1 MSIKNL
7 DPKIDKLIQEEFKRQ
22 KEGLV
27 LIPSENYASKEAL
40 RAMGTPLSN
49 KYSEGYPD
57 ARYYPGNDYI
67 DKIEKLAINRAKK
80 IFNADHA
87 NVQPHSGSQANAAV
101 YLALL
106 EPGDS
111 VLGFDLQSGG
121 HLTHGASVNFS
132 GKTYDFHHY
141 GVSRQN
147 QRIDFKEVEQKALE
161 VEPEIIIASTTSYPR
176 ELE

>member
-1 MSIKNL
+1 M
-7 DPKIDKLIQEEFKRQ
+7 
-22 KEGLV
+22 
-27 LIPSENYASKEAL
+27 PSENYASLETLK
-40 RAMGTPLSN
+40 AMGTPLSN

-57 ARYYPGNDYI
+57 ARYYPGNTYI
-67 DKIEKLAINRAKK
+67 DKIEKLAVNRAKK
-80 IFNADHA
+80 IFKADHA

-121 HLTHGASVNFS
+121 HLTHGSGVNFS
-132 GKTYDFHHY
+132 GKIYNFYHY

-161 VEPEIIIASTTSYPR
+161 VEPKLIIVSTTSYPR
-176 ELE
+176 ELNFKKFKKI